1 MKYLVEIQEIQQIQ
15 DPRLKKIEPLAGLT
29 KNPDI
34 EADSQ
39 FSDDL
44 SALIES
50 PKTSTFAIPF
60 LSQLRNTS
68 EKLRRSLKLR
78 IDYNKKQELRKQENS
93 VQNDTNLVQGE
104 NSVQNDDSKNSV
116 QNDDSENSVQNDDSE
131 TFVSFDVNQ
140 TDEQKQDSKVN
151 PKVGEYWTIRNGKSQ
166 FRYVIIVSEDPLEV
180 KVG

>member
-15 DPRLKKIEPLAGLT
+15 DPRLKKIEPLAGRT

-50 PKTSTFAIPF
+50 PQTSTFAIPF

-78 IDYNKKQELRKQENS
+78 IDSNKKQELRKQENS
-93 VQNDTNLVQGE
+93 VENDTNLSQGE
-104 NSVQNDDSKNSV
+104 NSGQNN
-116 QNDDSENSVQNDDSE
+116 DSE
-131 TFVSFDVNQ
+131 TFDSFDVNQ
-140 TDEQKQDSKVN
+140 TEEQKPDSKVN

-180 KVG
+180 KVGYSQKIILIWSNPHFF